1 MEQQNRQA
9 AEETSHVPSS
19 EGHSRRGRLF
29 PFFLSR
35 NKYLMVVGLFTLVG
49 VLGGF
54 AYYTFVGCKT
64 GSCTIT
70 SSPTLSIIWG
80 GAMGYLL
87 PDFFF
92 KQK

>member
-1 MEQQNRQA
+1 MEQENKHGVEEPSQA
-9 AEETSHVPSS
+9 PSS
-19 EGHSRRGRLF
+19 EGQSGRGRIF
-29 PFFLSR
+29 PFMLGR
-35 NKYLMVVGLFTLVG
+35 NKYLLVVGLFTLVG